1 MKKTLLF
8 LAFIIVTSI
17 SFAQN
22 ASYGVRI
29 GLNISN
35 LDFEPDPA
43 FDNQHRNGFAIG
55 FFGEYDLSA
64 SLAIAPEVQF
74 SAEGAKEQEIRID
87 YIQAPILIKYRI
99 GDRLI
104 VGAGPMVGVKV
115 HEYDDGFKN
124 FAFSGA
130 GGLEF
135 MITDEIFVD
144 ARYYYGFTNVLDDD
158 NPSGYE
164 ATNTNIQFGVG
175 IKI

>member
-1 MKKTLLF
+1 MKKPLLF
-8 LAFIIVTSI
+8 LAFIILASI

-22 ASYGVRI
+22 ASYGVRV

-35 LDFEPDPA
+35 LDFEPDPT

-74 SAEGAKEQEIRID
+74 SAEGAKEESLRID
-87 YIQAPILIKYRI
+87 YIQAPILFKYRI
-99 GDRLI
+99 GDRVT
-104 VGAGPMVGVKV
+104 VGAGPMVGLKV
-115 HEYDDGFKN
+115 HEYEDGFTN
-124 FAFSGA
+124 FAFSGI

-135 MITDEIFVD
+135 MITDEIFID
-144 ARYYYGFTNVLDDD
+144 ARYSYGFTNVLDED
-158 NPSGYE
+158 NPLGE
-164 ATNTNIQFGVG
+164 ATNTNIQIGVG